1 MKNKLITIITYLAA
15 AILFIVGPKTIFKVC
30 EVGEKPMLCHW
41 STRAEI
47 GIAIILIVV
56 AILYFLAKTVREKIF
71 VISISIVVI
80 IVSVLIPS
88 ILIGG
93 CNMKTMACQSITF
106 PAFYLISSILIIYSV
121 INIYYLIKSE
131 KVKNEK
137 EKKNHN

>member
-1 MKNKLITIITYLAA
+1 MNDLDFKSGIGQRFGGP
-15 AILFIVGPKTIFKVC
+15 LFGMICI
-30 EVGEKPMLCHW
+30 
-41 STRAEI
+41 
-47 GIAIILIVV
+47 
-56 AILYFLAKTVREKIF
+56 
-71 VISISIVVI
+71 VI